1 MPSSAGSGTSGSS
14 SAFSGFLIAEG
25 VGGVGNKGSG
35 DTAMVDIQTLLVAF
49 LNMSQDLPVI
59 VIVIYFTF
67 QRSMIGNK
75 TFGYR
80 TSHNTTCNNYI
91 RNTIHNSYININ

>member
-1 MPSSAGSGTSGSS
+1 M
-14 SAFSGFLIAEG
+14 FSGFLIAEG

-35 DTAMVDIQTLLVAF
+35 NTTMVDVQTLLMAF
-49 LNMSQDLPVI
+49 LNMSQDLPII
-59 VIVIYFTF
+59 VIVIYFKF

-80 TSHNTTCNNYI
+80 TSHNTIC
-91 RNTIHNSYININ
+91 NSYICNTIYNSYIKIN